1 LLSILLLCHFL
12 PSLLLLTL
20 GYLIIMIVPIVTTFV
35 IVLLTVFPGSLA
47 ATEEQQEKV
56 EYIERVHATAT
67 LRMLVSNIGN
77 WP

>member
-1 LLSILLLCHFL
+1 MLSILPLCHFL

-35 IVLLTVFPGSLA
+35 IVLLTVVPGSLA

-56 EYIERVHATAT
+56 ENIERVHASAT